1 MKKFLSAF
9 WVLMFCSASF
19 AYLPGERSFP
29 SLPNSN
35 GLFGNPAW
43 LSAFDSPGAIL
54 NFGRTKG
61 DVYEISTGFHGNYL
75 GASFEYRSDY
85 KALDESRWNLI
96 GSLPIFSRF
105 AFVGASWNAFRSSGF
120 AGTDWAMTPGIL
132 VRPFPFLSLGFDSRN
147 ALQFGPEKQRRVQE
161 YGATIRPL
169 DGISVSYA
177 GENASAHRLLIDADF
192 GLLNLGVQVP
202 IYGDDEYRVYVAHD
216 FGRSFKGTVA
226 VDDDW
231 KPRHVS
237 LGYHRA
243 KLANPYFLP
252 RVVRVPLSVPLT
264 ETEFGFSLFGFGA
277 TSLSVGSLR
286 EHFDLLLADE
296 SAQLIIF
303 DFSGY
308 KAGTAISKEIE
319 RGIAKLNLR
328 GRTTIAYL
336 DELRP
341 MTLLASSAATKVV
354 LEPSSRVNFRGV
366 GGEVLY
372 YKGLFDLLGVKVE
385 LLRHGAYKSA
395 VEPYTADSMS
405 VEARENYE
413 NLYGEW
419 WNVLTEDVRLR
430 ASDPQLLD
438 SFLVRPSLLASDA
451 KKAGLVDTM
460 LYLDEVASYAL
471 KTIYGVDAPFV
482 RVSNF
487 APKAGRRIFD
497 ESWQP
502 RSKIALLNIE
512 GSIVDG
518 SGGYDPLTGFRS
530 TGSREVLEAL
540 DRFVR
545 SPEYSALIVRI
556 NSPGGS
562 AQASDEI
569 WHRLWA
575 ISRTGLPVIA
585 SIGDMGASGGYLIAC
600 GANEIIAEK
609 ASIVGSIG
617 IFGGK
622 VSFRGLFDKLK
633 LRSET
638 VKTHEFAVSDGI
650 GSAFTESE
658 KAALQDYLDD
668 FYGHFLETVSGATG
682 LTVDSLDRSLAGG
695 RVFTGSQGV
704 QNGLIHRIGGLDMAI
719 HEAKRL
725 AGLSERRTVTLES
738 ILTDGYYLSR
748 SFSDQV
754 RPLSWLESVEKTQV
768 WALFAMPP
776 LPIR

>member
-1 MKKFLSAF
+1 MKSFRLVF
-9 WVLMFCSASF
+9 FVLALYASVF

-35 GLFGNPAW
+35 GLFGNPAG
-43 LSAFDSPGAIL
+43 LSAFDSPGALL
-54 NFGRTKG
+54 NFGRTKS
-61 DVYEISTGFHGNYL
+61 DIYEISTGFHGNHL

-85 KALDESRWNLI
+85 GSIDESRWNLI
-96 GSLPIFSRF
+96 GSFPVFSRF
-105 AFVGASWNAFRSSGF
+105 AFLGASWNAFRSADF
-120 AGTDWAMTPGIL
+120 AGTDWAVTPGIL
-132 VRPFPFLSLGFDSRN
+132 IRPFPFLSLGFDSRN

-161 YGATIRPL
+161 YGVTLRPL
-169 DGISVSYA
+169 AGISVSYA
-177 GENASAHRLLIDADF
+177 GENAKTHRLLVDADF
-192 GLLNLGVQVP
+192 GLLNLGVQIPV
-202 IYGDDEYRVYVAHD
+202 YGDDEYRVYVSHG

-237 LGYHRA
+237 LGYHLA
-243 KLANPYFLP
+243 KLANPYLLP
-252 RVVRVPLSVPLT
+252 RVVRVPLSMPLT
-264 ETEFGFSLFGFGA
+264 ETESGFSLFGFGA
-277 TSLSVGSLR
+277 NSLSVESLR

-328 GRTTIAYL
+328 GRTTVAYL

-341 MTLLASSAATKVV
+341 TTLLASSSATKVV
-354 LEPSSRVNFRGV
+354 LEPSARVNFRGV

-395 VEPYTADSMS
+395 VEPYVADSMS
-405 VEARENYE
+405 AKARENYE
-413 NLYGEW
+413 KLYGEW
-419 WNVLTEDVRLR
+419 WNVLTEDVRMR
-430 ASDPQLLD
+430 VSDPRLLD
-438 SFLVRPSLLASDA
+438 SLLARPSLLASDA
-451 KKAGLVDTM
+451 RKAGLVDTT
-460 LYLDEVASYAL
+460 LYLDEVAPYAL
-471 KTIYGVDAPFV
+471 KTIYDVDVPFV
-482 RVSNF
+482 AVSNF
-487 APKAGRRIFD
+487 TPKAGLRVFD
-497 ESWQP
+497 ESWRP

-518 SGGYDPLTGFRS
+518 SGGFNPLTGTRS
-530 TGSREVLEAL
+530 TGSKEVLDAL
-540 DRFVR
+540 DRLVR

-562 AQASDEI
+562 ALASDEI
-569 WHRLWA
+569 WHRLRTV
-575 ISRTGLPVIA
+575 SRTLPVIA

-622 VSFRGLFDKLK
+622 ASFRGLFDKLK
-633 LRSET
+633 LRAET
-638 VKTHEFAVSDGI
+638 VKTHESAAADGI
-650 GSAFTESE
+650 GKPFTESE
-658 KAALQDYLDD
+658 KEALQNYLDA
-668 FYGHFLETVSGATG
+668 FYGRFLDIVSGATG
-682 LTVDSLDRSLAGG
+682 LGVDSLDRSLAGG

-704 QNGLIHRIGGLDMAI
+704 QNGLVHRIGGLDMAI
-719 HEAKRL
+719 FEAKRL
-725 AGLSERRTVTLES
+725 AGLSESRTVTLES
-738 ILTDGYYLSR
+738 VLTDDSYLSH
-748 SFSDQV
+748 SLSDQV
-754 RPLSWLESVEKTQV
+754 RLFSWLKSVEKTQV